1 LPLNVDTLVLV
12 DFNIGKLESASKV
25 WPNLSFLNPLEV
37 RPCFRERLLLFI
49 SLFLSDVPRRA
60 LQAIGVGVTLRHVVP
75 PGTTVCLW
83 NPYSMFHF
91 GVAEVVGG
99 VEVAIFTPEYSLPR
113 AVKCVR
119 GPEVIRSIYN
129 LDGSIFVPIS
139 IEHAF
144 VRDDALLAIYLTK
157 LDVNQGSGSGWAEHR
172 QIRRIENRLIAFG
185 LEMYRRGVRTEFF
198 LHYADRSDEGL
209 SRLPAEARQLV
220 NLGDSLQTLSR
231 RQIGLSGVSTIGF
244 QLTSLGIPQ
253 AFALTVAEGERTP
266 FLLWARGQETILDV
280 DSPDDVWMLQ
290 LLRCF
295 PEPAQAVF
303 QSPDDG

>member
-1 LPLNVDTLVLV
+1 M
-12 DFNIGKLESASKV
+12 
-25 WPNLSFLNPLEV
+25 WPDLSFLNPLEV
-37 RPCFRERLLLFI
+37 HPCLSERVLLFL

-60 LQAIGVGVTLRHVVP
+60 LQAIGVGVTLWHIIP

-91 GVAEVVGG
+91 GVAEVLRG
-99 VEVAIFTPEYSLPR
+99 VEVAIFTPEYPLPR

-119 GPEVIRSIYN
+119 GPEAVRSIYG
-129 LDGSIFVPIS
+129 LDESIFAPIS

-157 LDVNQGSGSGWAEHR
+157 FDVNQGSGSGWAERR
-172 QIRRIENRLIAFG
+172 QIGRIENRLIEFG
-185 LEMYRRGVRTEFF
+185 LEMFRRGVRTEFF
-198 LHYADRSDEGL
+198 LHYADRSEEGL

-231 RQIGLSGVSTIGF
+231 RQIGLSGVSTIGI

-266 FLLWARGQETILDV
+266 YLLWARGQETVFDV

-295 PEPAQAVF
+295 PESAQAVF
-303 QSPDDG
+303 DTPYNR